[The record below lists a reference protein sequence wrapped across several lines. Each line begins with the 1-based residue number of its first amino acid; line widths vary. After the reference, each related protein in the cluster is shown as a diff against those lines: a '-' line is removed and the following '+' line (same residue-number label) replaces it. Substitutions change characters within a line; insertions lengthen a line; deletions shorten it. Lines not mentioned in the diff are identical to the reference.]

1 MEAVEQ
7 KILLDQIIAAYKK
20 TYMVK
25 NWPLSVERDLEIFFS
40 RNVDGKTLVQI
51 GTEFGISGNRIRQ
64 IEEKTTRRLNTIISR
79 LKLKD
84 MF

>member
-7 KILLDQIIAAYKK
+7 KILLDQIIAAYKR

-51 GTEFGISGNRIRQ
+51 GTEFGITGNRIRQ
-64 IEEKTTRRLNTIISR
+64 IEQKTTRRLNTIISR